1 MKTIENYKIETK
13 NMTEEQA
20 YESRRIQEKLEIDG
34 WFGYKSFASVTGND
48 EVTIMMYNEDVDSVE
63 NALEE
68 VWEDFDYETDFD
80 YCYGDEEVELVGEFN
95 YNIFT
100 EMCELKRL
108 VEFKITGLNFI
119 L

>member
-20 YESRRIQEKLEIDG
+20 YESRRIQEVLEIDA

-48 EVTIMMYNEDVDSVE
+48 EVTIIKFDEDLNSVE

-68 VWEDFDYETDFD
+68 GWEDFDYETDYD

-100 EMCELKRL
+100 EMWQLKDL
-108 VEFKITGLNFI
+108 CEFKISGLNFA

>member
-13 NMTEEQA
+13 NLTQKEA
-20 YESRRIQEKLEIDG
+20 YESRRIQEALEIDG
-34 WFGYKSFASVTGND
+34 WFGYKSFASVTGDD
-48 EVTIMMYNEDVDSVE
+48 EVTIIMFNEDVESVE

-68 VWEDFDYETDFD
+68 AWEDYEADYD
-80 YCYGDEEVELVGEFN
+80 YCYGEEEVELVGEFN

-100 EMCELKRL
+100 EMCELRRL
-108 VEFKITGLNFI
+108 VEFKITGLNFV

>member
-1 MKTIENYKIETK
+1 MKTIQNYKIETEK
-13 NMTEEQA
+13 MTKEQA
-20 YESRRIQEKLEIDG
+20 YESKRIEEALEIDG

-48 EVTIMMYNEDVDSVE
+48 EVTVIMFEEDLNSVE
-63 NALEE
+63 KALKD
-68 VWEDFDYETDFD
+68 VWENFDYETDYD

-100 EMCELKRL
+100 EMCELRRL
-108 VEFKITGLNFI
+108 VEFKITGLNFT

>member
-1 MKTIENYKIETK
+1 MKTIQNYKIETIK
-13 NMTEEQA
+13 MTEKQA
-20 YESRRIQEKLEIDG
+20 YDSRRIEEALEIDA
-34 WFGYKSFASVTGND
+34 WFGYKSFTSVTGND
-48 EVTIMMYNEDVDSVE
+48 EVTIIMFDEDLNSVE

-68 VWEDFDYETDFD
+68 VWEDFDYETDYD

-108 VEFKITGLNFI
+108 VEFKITGLNFV

>member
-1 MKTIENYKIETK
+1 MKTIQNYKIETIK
-13 NMTEEQA
+13 MTEKQA
-20 YESRRIQEKLEIDG
+20 YDSRRIEEALEIDG

-48 EVTIMMYNEDVDSVE
+48 EVIIIMFEEDLNSVGK
-63 NALEE
+63 ALKEA
-68 VWEDFDYETDFD
+68 WESFDYETDYD

-100 EMCELKRL
+100 EMCELRRL
-108 VEFKITGLNFI
+108 VEFKISGLNFT

>member
-13 NMTEEQA
+13 NISEKEA
-20 YESRRIQEKLEIDG
+20 YESRRIEEALEIDG

-48 EVTIMMYNEDVDSVE
+48 EVTIMMFNEDMDSVE

-68 VWEDFDYETDFD
+68 AWEDYETDFD

-100 EMCELKRL
+100 EMCELRRL
-108 VEFKITGLNFI
+108 VEFKITGLNFV

>member
-1 MKTIENYKIETK
+1 MKTIENYKIETI

-20 YESRRIQEKLEIDG
+20 YESRRIQEELEIDA

-48 EVTIMMYNEDVDSVE
+48 EVTIIMFDDDMNSVE
-63 NALEE
+63 KALEE
-68 VWEDFDYETDFD
+68 AWEDFDYETDYD

-100 EMCELKRL
+100 EMCQLKDL
-108 VEFKITGLNFI
+108 CEFKISGLNFA